1 MANLYEGDGQ
11 SMMGEVQNLDLDTNK
26 IADTVNG
33 AVDLIT
39 QQNTIAAA
47 PTETST
53 EVTESFPVKTD
64 TYAGRKQRNDEFYA
78 WRKLPDGDEKIEASN
93 KWAMKYHGKSTYK
106 EYEQERDAGKSSNA
120 FDFYKN
126 YSALG
131 NQETMMSPAVG
142 IVDWF
147 TDLGNWASKPVRQP
161 LKMGEIP
168 KIPKFESEAG
178 NALREI
184 SSLVGPFFLLKGK
197 AMTGGQA
204 IHQSKIAAKYAPL
217 LYRLGN
223 NPAFQRFAKVGLDQG
238 VGAFVDG
245 IGKQNSMND
254 TLATSWKRGKWW
266 GHQLMPEKWTSDKLG
281 PDEKHRANVLEGQ
294 RLGFFGNMLEGVF
307 KLNKSLKNTRGVTTY
322 LDEAGKKS
330 SKLNDTLLDPLDA
343 KVFDETDA
351 VADEI
356 LRGEAKQLREIESLT
371 EFYKNTNKLDD
382 ITEPTVGIH
391 KFTDTSQESVLTKS
405 FGGIVE
411 AAKDQAQIAGNIN
424 TTYGRLANLITEGFR
439 KSGTEIDNITNR
451 TIIKSLRD
459 ELVAGGKYS
468 VKLPDG
474 SFLSAKQIQNE
485 GTILA
490 EIISDPTLPKGDLL
504 KILDNFK
511 TKVGEVSKLNK
522 VGYNAVSKAN
532 KQILQ
537 NWSDIN
543 TDKATAYF
551 LTSEAGQISDISE
564 GARLLK
570 DGNAVKRANDLIL
583 DRIELFQVE
592 TKVADFNFKGRKNLL
607 SQLNAD
613 PQNSIKYLNQIE
625 NLYTSKLQEIV
636 PDAKKFRTMLSDI
649 QNNAPEFS
657 EVIRYSYEMA
667 DGHVQT
673 IKDLNKY
680 IDNSFGFWK
689 KAIYDPNYKIP
700 SALYKGLMGN
710 VFNNMLSAIGTPVKA
725 LYGNFGGFISEPIS
739 ALYGG
744 LRQGDLK
751 DLRRSSYMYF
761 GFADTFQNGLQ
772 YAGKMLRKSAVDP
785 GSLKDFTRKDFNWK
799 EGIDMTLNNKIA
811 EASAKKGFYGPQSIM
826 SWAEEMQIMAD
837 SPWFGRFSPMA
848 MTGMDG
854 FTQATQKI
862 AMDKAAAFDILEAR
876 YPDGKWTNKQFN
888 ELYQDLYTKNRDAEG
903 FIKQDNVDFARGEIA
918 LNLETDLTKN
928 LDPYLKKFPILRSI
942 FWFPK
947 TEVNSM
953 NMFGKYGPRIGIKGV
968 TPTIGPAFASEYA
981 DYYGAFGKR
990 KIDSFSLEEMIALN
1004 KKRNNFSIKDSA
1016 EIIKAK
1022 FVHARSIVG
1031 GRVAMGNIT
1040 VMGGLILASQDR
1052 IRGYG
1057 SYDPKKMKFMLSQ
1070 GYERKTYKG
1079 LDGKWHSYEHL
1090 GSLGEWLATT
1100 VTMFENFDTVS
1111 TSTLEASWKKMSF
1124 VLGASVTDKSL
1135 LGSIEPLFDIISG
1148 RGAPANRYKT
1158 QMTNALFPLASFR
1171 NELGK
1176 NLFGM
1181 LREVNYEDF
1190 GEMMRNKN
1198 NWLDI
1203 FDPLGKQPELINFV
1217 SGKAINRQG
1226 ENILQRSAKTVF
1238 GFGGTADGSPES
1250 NFLLDIEYD
1259 VTPQF
1264 NTAPNGVQY
1273 NTKQKSE
1280 LKKLMG
1286 EDGHFNREL
1295 KKIMKY
1301 ADAVTYQSPDGKI
1314 IVGYLKV
1321 MRHLRRTGNTS
1332 KAVEEYSKTKNLV
1345 DTALNTAIGRVHSR
1359 LSDFAEIDLE
1369 GKLNKQA
1376 ESAALEQ
1383 DSNTLNKL
1391 LDVNRAN

>member
-1 MANLYEGDGQ
+1 MANLYEGESQ
-11 SMMGEVQNLDLDTNK
+11 SMMGEQQNLDLDINK
-26 IADTVNG
+26 ITETVNG
-33 AVDLIT
+33 AASIIQNQNLI
-39 QQNTIAAA
+39 ASG
-47 PTETST
+47 PPST
-53 EVTESFPVKTD
+53 EVVENYPIKAD
-64 TYAGRKQRNDEFYA
+64 TREKRGQRNNELYA
-78 WRKLPDGDEKIEASN
+78 WRKLPEGSERLEASN
-93 KWAMKYHGKSTYK
+93 NWAKKWHGKLTYD
-106 EYEQERDAGKSSNA
+106 EYVTERDKGKATNA
-120 FDFYKN
+120 LEYAKG
-126 YSALG
+126 YSPLL
-131 NQETMMSPAVG
+131 NTEKMMSPAVG
-142 IVDWF
+142 LVDWF
-147 TDLGNWASKPVRQP
+147 TDLGNLATKSVRQP
-161 LKMGEIP
+161 FKIGEIP
-168 KIPKFESEAG
+168 KLPKFEEESHQ
-178 NALREI
+178 ALREI
-184 SSLVGPFFLLKGK
+184 SSLVLPFFLLKGK
-197 AMTGGQA
+197 AMTGSSA
-204 IHQSKIAAKYAPL
+204 LHQSKIAAKYAPL
-217 LYRLGN
+217 LYKLGN
-223 NPAFQRFAKVGLDQG
+223 NRAFARFAKIGLDQG
-238 VGAFVDG
+238 VGAFVDAV
-245 IGKQNSMND
+245 GKQNSMND

-266 GHQLMPEKWTSDKLG
+266 GHQLMPESWTSDKLG
-281 PDEKHRANVLEGQ
+281 PDAKHRANVLEGQ
-294 RLGFFGNMLEGVF
+294 RLGFFTNVIEGVF
-307 KLNKSLKNTRGVTTY
+307 KLNKALVNTKGVTTY

-330 SKLNDTLLDPLDA
+330 SKLNEILLDPLDA

-351 VADEI
+351 VTDAI

-371 EFYKNTNKLDD
+371 EYYKNTNKLND

-391 KFTDTSQESVLTKS
+391 KFTDTSQESVLNKA
-405 FGGIVE
+405 FGGILE
-411 AAKDQAQIAGNIN
+411 AAKDQAQIAGNVN

-439 KSGTEIDNITNR
+439 KAGVELDVITDR
-451 TIIKSLRD
+451 TIINSLRD
-459 ELVAGGKYS
+459 ELVSGGKYS

-474 SFLSAKQIQNE
+474 SFLSAKTIDQE

-490 EIISDPTLPKGDLL
+490 EIISDPSLPKGDLL

-511 TKVGEVSKLNK
+511 VKIGEVSKLNK
-522 VGYNAVSKAN
+522 VGYDAVSKAN
-532 KQILQ
+532 KQILK
-537 NWSDIN
+537 NWADIN
-543 TDKATAYF
+543 TDKATAYL

-564 GARLLK
+564 GTRLLK
-570 DGNAVKRANDLIL
+570 DSNALKRANDLIL
-583 DRIELFQVE
+583 DRIELFEIE
-592 TKVADFNFKGRKNLL
+592 TKIADFNFKGRKNLL

-613 PQNSIKYLNQIE
+613 PKNAIKYLNQIE

-636 PDAKKFRTMLSDI
+636 PQAKKFKQMLADI

-657 EVIRYSYEMA
+657 EAIRYSYEMA

-673 IKDLNKY
+673 IKDLNRY
-680 IDNSFGFWK
+680 IENSYGFWS

-700 SALYKGLMGN
+700 SMLYKGLMGN

-725 LYGNFGGFISEPIS
+725 LYGNFGGFIAEPIA

-761 GFADTFQNGLQ
+761 GFVDTFQNGLQ

-799 EGIDMTLNNKIA
+799 EGIDMTLNKKIA

-826 SWAEEMQIMAD
+826 SWSEEMQMMAD
-837 SPWFGRFSPMA
+837 SPWFGRFSPMM

-862 AMDKAAAFDILEAR
+862 AMDKAAAFDLLEAR
-876 YPDGKWTNKQFN
+876 YPDGNWTNKQFN
-888 ELYQDLYTKNRDAEG
+888 ELYQELYKKNRDADG

-928 LDPYLKKFPILRSI
+928 LDPYLKRFPILRSL

-947 TEVNSM
+947 TQVNVM
-953 NMFGKYGPRIGIKGV
+953 NMFGKYGPRAGIKGV

-981 DYYGAFGKR
+981 EYYGKFGTR
-990 KIDSFSLEEMIALN
+990 KLESFSLDEMISSN

-1031 GRVAMGNIT
+1031 GRVGLGNVS
-1040 VMGGLILASQDR
+1040 VMAGLMLASQDR

-1057 SYDPKKMKFMLSQ
+1057 NYDPKKMKLKLSQ
-1070 GYERKTYKG
+1070 GWERKTYKG

-1090 GSLGEWLATT
+1090 GPLGDWLATT

-1111 TSTLEASWKKMSF
+1111 TSTLEESWKKMSF
-1124 VLGASVTDKSL
+1124 VLGASVTDKTLVGSL
-1135 LGSIEPLFDIISG
+1135 EPLFDILSG
-1148 RGAPANRYKT
+1148 QGAPANRYAT

-1198 NWLDI
+1198 NWLDV
-1203 FDPLGKQPELINFV
+1203 FDPLGAQPELINFV
-1217 SGKAINRQG
+1217 SGKPINRQG

-1238 GFGGTADGSPES
+1238 GFGGTSDVSPES
-1250 NFLLDIEYD
+1250 NFLMNIEYD

-1295 KKIMKY
+1295 KIIMKK
-1301 ADAVTYQSPDGKI
+1301 AKAVTYQTPDGKV

-1332 KAVEEYSKTKNLV
+1332 KAVEEYSKIKNMV
-1345 DTALNTAIGRVHSR
+1345 DTALNQAISRVHSR

-1369 GKLNKQA
+1369 GKLDKQVKN
-1376 ESAALEQ
+1376 AALNQ
-1383 DSNTLNKL
+1383 NSKKLNQL
-1391 LDVNRAN
+1391 LDID